1 MGTGEKRKRKN
12 EDKKKQ
18 KKRENST
25 LKKNT
30 GCGGLLARPGTC
42 TRRTA
47 ALDFSTGV
55 VYQHH
60 HPIIGRDVELER

>member
-1 MGTGEKRKRKN
+1 MRTAH
-12 EDKKKQ
+12 
-18 KKRENST
+18 

-42 TRRTA
+42 TRRAA
-47 ALDFSTGV
+47 ALDFSKGV

-60 HPIIGRDVELER
+60 HPIIGRDVELEALTNLLMISCRAGQSS